1 MVKNQRGKNYING
14 WNIKLSLFA
23 IFCGLIFVFV
33 AFLSNK
39 SVKIYKYSNPIERK
53 LKESIF
59 RKRTNFILFVAI
71 LSIAILLVYR
81 VIIGI
86 YFEYV
91 FLMFSLSF
99 IVFDITDSVNKIDIL
114 KKNNFSLSF
123 IDDFRLYTKYNAI
136 CSILLFILFFLGI
149 IFDKF

>member
-1 MVKNQRGKNYING
+1 M
-14 WNIKLSLFA
+14 
-23 IFCGLIFVFV
+23 FV

>member
-1 MVKNQRGKNYING
+1 MFK
-14 WNIKLSLFA
+14 
-23 IFCGLIFVFV
+23 IFCGLFIIII

-39 SVKIYKYSNPIERK
+39 SHKIYKYSNPIERK

-91 FLMFSLSF
+91 FLMFSLFF

-123 IDDFRLYTKYNAI
+123 IDDFRLYAKYNAI
-136 CSILLFILFFLGI
+136 CSVLLFILFFLGI

>member
-1 MVKNQRGKNYING
+1 M
-14 WNIKLSLFA
+14 
-23 IFCGLIFVFV
+23 FV

-91 FLMFSLSF
+91 FLMFSLFF

>member
-1 MVKNQRGKNYING
+1 MVEILKGEI
-14 WNIKLSLFA
+14 LFK
-23 IFCGLIFVFV
+23 IFCVLFIVII

-39 SVKIYKYSNPIERK
+39 SYKIYKYSNPSERRF
-53 LKESIF
+53 KENIF
-59 RKRTNFILFVAI
+59 SKRTNFILFVI
-71 LSIAILLVYR
+71 ILLI
-81 VIIGI
+81 VILLAYKVIFGV

-91 FLMFSLSF
+91 FLIFSFFL
-99 IVFDITDSVNKIDIL
+99 IVFDIADSINKIDIL

-136 CSILLFILFFLGI
+136 CSVLLFILFCLGI